1 MGEPTKP
8 NIPDDAPQ
16 DVKDFFD
23 CKGDKLV
30 WKKGKVTWLGLP
42 VDPDVSFE
50 HGKAKDSIDI
60 TITFGKPPLG
70 VSFTLNASVNSDG
83 ELTVDSTSLPDL
95 SSISDKLPGK
105 NDFDN
110 SIKNI
115 NAWFKKNGKKLKGA
129 TLKKGE
135 ITLEKTTTTGTY
147 APPAVAPFDDDDLN
161 KPQNVGL
168 KPGWETGPDAGAWD
182 SAVAQTTVGP
192 APLSTQSDA
201 ASPGLSLLTMLAL
214 FGFAAVAALGL
225 GIGFLFFA
233 GAPVSTSRPTLVAA
247 ASPSP
252 EASAPASQAVTPAT
266 TIPPTESVV
275 PTAAQSIAPPTEVAV
290 ATLEGACIQVH
301 HIKLG
306 NFVSYLDVAMLWSG
320 LSFDH
325 LEATILGAN
334 DDKPGPL
341 AYEPA
346 TGEWR
351 GLFGLHEPGVVTIT
365 KVVAVLADGSTIDVT
380 QDLIDFLA
388 TDALQVRY
396 PQEDSF
402 GSCPSPSP

>member
-8 NIPDDAPQ
+8 TIPDDAPQ

-30 WKKGKVTWLGLP
+30 WKKGKVGWLGLP

-83 ELTVDSTSLPDL
+83 ELTVDSTNLPDL
-95 SSISDKLPGK
+95 SSVSDKLPGK

-135 ITLEKTTTTGTY
+135 VTLEKTTTTGTY
-147 APPAVAPFDDDDLN
+147 APPPVAPFDDDDLN

-168 KPGWETGPDAGAWD
+168 TPGWETSPDAGAWD

-192 APLSTQSDA
+192 APFSTQSDA
-201 ASPGLSLLTMLAL
+201 ASPGLSLLTMLLL
-214 FGFAAVAALGL
+214 FGFAAVAAPGSGHRVSVLRWGTGL
-225 GIGFLFFA
+225 NEPTYACRGGQSQPGGVGA
-233 GAPVSTSRPTLVAA
+233 GLPGGHTGDDD
-247 ASPSP
+247 
-252 EASAPASQAVTPAT
+252 
-266 TIPPTESVV
+266 
-275 PTAAQSIAPPTEVAV
+275 TAYRV
-290 ATLEGACIQVH
+290 G
-301 HIKLG
+301 G
-306 NFVSYLDVAMLWSG
+306 
-320 LSFDH
+320 
-325 LEATILGAN
+325 
-334 DDKPGPL
+334 
-341 AYEPA
+341 
-346 TGEWR
+346 
-351 GLFGLHEPGVVTIT
+351 T
-365 KVVAVLADGSTIDVT
+365 KRCAIDRAADGGCGRNAGRC
-380 QDLIDFLA
+380 L
-388 TDALQVRY
+388 Y
-396 PQEDSF
+396 PGASRQI
-402 GSCPSPSP
+402 GHLCLLP